1 MAVGNRV
8 NQFAAALSEQTK
20 HGDILLGDAL
30 QTVTTE
36 GDIWC
41 FPCWRIYSL
50 MIAFLG
56 AINGSSGLCL
66 LLCGTN
72 DHSRCRQ
79 WVL

>member
-1 MAVGNRV
+1 MHVMRCGLQILTTDLATNGIETDRW
-8 NQFAAALSEQTK
+8 
-20 HGDILLGDAL
+20 ILLGNAL

-56 AINGSSGLCL
+56 SIN
-66 LLCGTN
+66 
-72 DHSRCRQ
+72 
-79 WVL
+79 